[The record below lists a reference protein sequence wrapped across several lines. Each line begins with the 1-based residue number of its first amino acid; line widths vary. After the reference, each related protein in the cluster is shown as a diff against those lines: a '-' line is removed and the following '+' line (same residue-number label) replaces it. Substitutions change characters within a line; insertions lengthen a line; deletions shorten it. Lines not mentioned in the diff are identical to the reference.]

1 MNWSRIQ
8 DTELATEAYILM
20 NENAI
25 NGCVYHNND
34 HIYDM
39 YQYLEETSVPYD
51 EALDWAVMFH
61 DVVYDELPDKEL
73 RSAQMFMEM
82 SGVFRGCNLDETE
95 KQRVYDLIL
104 ATASHKVLSEDVLKG
119 NNAIIRSDLHALTS
133 KVKTIDNFTKIMKE
147 TIMLYVCSVEDFATN
162 NIQFMSGLHERMS
175 LNILVVDEEER
186 KFFDDVQSGIDLTI
200 RLAQA
205 IKDVKTS

>member
-8 DTELATEAYILM
+8 DTELATEAFILM

-61 DVVYDELPDKEL
+61 DVVYDAEPKKEW
-73 RSAQMFMEM
+73 RSTLAFSEM
-82 SGVFRGCNLDETE
+82 RKKYRGCNLSLWDVSKVSGLIMATEDHLIETRNLP
-95 KQRVYDLIL
+95 KIY
-104 ATASHKVLSEDVLKG
+104 S
-119 NNAIIRSDLHALTS
+119 AIIRADLHALTS

-147 TIMLYVCSVEDFATN
+147 SIMLYDCTVEDFATN

-200 RLAQA
+200 RLAQS